1 MNLNAPELALALL
14 CVIGTAWTA
23 YGVYALVSVW
33 QEVRTDLRQEL
44 GSHFGLARFAVFPS
58 RWPSPASRKTF
69 FKNLSKLG

>member
-44 GSHFGLARFAVFPS
+44 GSHFRLGGRRQRAEKLF
-58 RWPSPASRKTF
+58 
-69 FKNLSKLG
+69 SKIFRN

>member
-44 GSHFGLARFAVFPS
+44 GAHFGLARFVVLCFRLGGRRQRAEKLF
-58 RWPSPASRKTF
+58 
-69 FKNLSKLG
+69 SKIFRN